1 MSERRGL
8 RLSSEQ
14 SEHDAN
20 AHEPREVNHAFSDQ
34 LRKRMSS
41 SPAAGTFKNMVYF
54 SHIEY
59 PHIFAPMSVQ
69 ARLRYNDKNT
79 LLLPN
84 EEFPFLLKMIR
95 VREYW
100 YSWRRIRELIRRLTE
115 TRTRR
120 RRVQRYL
127 VDIGI
132 SQYGRSPR
140 RGLLRYTIDQR

>member
-1 MSERRGL
+1 M
-8 RLSSEQ
+8 
-14 SEHDAN
+14 
-20 AHEPREVNHAFSDQ
+20 F
-34 LRKRMSS
+34 S
-41 SPAAGTFKNMVYF
+41 SPAAGTFRNLVKF

-59 PHIFAPMSVQ
+59 PHMFVPMSVQ
-69 ARLRYNDKNT
+69 ARLRDNHRTT
-79 LLLPN
+79 LLLPY
-84 EEFPFLLKMIR
+84 EELPFLIKMIR

-132 SQYGRSPR
+132 NQHAESPR
-140 RGLLRYTIDQR
+140 RGLLKYTFDQP